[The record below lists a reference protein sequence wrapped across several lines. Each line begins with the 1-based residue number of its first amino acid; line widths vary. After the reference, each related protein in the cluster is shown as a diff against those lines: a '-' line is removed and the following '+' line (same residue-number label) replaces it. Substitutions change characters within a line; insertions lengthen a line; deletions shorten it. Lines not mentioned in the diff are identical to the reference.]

1 MGRTLR
7 APDAASLA
15 ASPYLWPLGSAFV
28 PNGQPSVLPSHGHP
42 GRARVRPATI
52 DDLPALLDLWQELRE
67 AGGRNA
73 RESLHVA
80 VDDAEERLKAAL
92 KDPTCRVVVAADED
106 DGILGMAVLCL
117 TSLGPLSPL
126 HAVSLNHVVVGR
138 RHRKR
143 GVGHALVAAAAAY
156 ADETGAEQVIV
167 GVAPTLREANR
178 FYARL
183 GFTPAVVRRVAP
195 VAVLRRRLS
204 APEHPVA
211 ALEELTR
218 KRLITRS
225 YRGTRRR
232 LTGAGRGT

>member
-1 MGRTLR
+1 L
-7 APDAASLA
+7 LA
-15 ASPYLWPLGSAFV
+15 
-28 PNGQPSVLPSHGHP
+28 
-42 GRARVRPATI
+42 
-52 DDLPALLDLWQELRE
+52 LWQELRE
-67 AGGRNA
+67 VGGRTA
-73 RESLHVA
+73 RENLHVA
-80 VDDAEERLKAAL
+80 VDDAKQRLSAAL
-92 KDPTCRVVVAADED
+92 NDPACRVVVAADD
-106 DGILGMAVLCL
+106 DGEILGMAVLCC

-126 HAVSLNHVVVGR
+126 HAVQLNHVVVAKH
-138 RHRKR
+138 HRKR

-167 GVAPTLREANR
+167 GVTPSLREANR

-218 KRLITRS
+218 KRLITRPRRAS
-225 YRGTRRR
+225 RRR
-232 LTGAGRGT
+232 LTAAGRGN